1 MKTRA
6 ITAVLAFAA
15 LGYGLPATAD
25 DSLVSF
31 DNGFGVHPVAGIAN
45 NAPVLNTVRG
55 VTPGGRPWAIHKL
68 RARVGADG
76 NISVKGEGLVL
87 AGSDNI
93 GTRAGILQV
102 AASLFCGA
110 ARFDSPAAD
119 ISVGGDFEIRG
130 MLSAIPPD
138 PCTSPALLIRNATG
152 GVLGSWF
159 AGGALA
165 DPKDD

>member
-1 MKTRA
+1 MKKSA
-6 ITAVLAFAA
+6 IAAAISLAAFA
-15 LGYGLPATAD
+15 YWLPATAD
-25 DSLVSF
+25 DSLVRF
-31 DNGFGVHPVAGIAN
+31 DSGFGVHPVAGIAN

-76 NISVKGEGLVL
+76 SISVKGEGLVL
-87 AGSDNI
+87 AGSDGI

-102 AASLFCGA
+102 AASLFCGT

-119 ISVGGDFEIRG
+119 ISLGGDFEIRG
-130 MLSAIPPD
+130 MLSAVPPD

-159 AGGALA
+159 AGGTLA